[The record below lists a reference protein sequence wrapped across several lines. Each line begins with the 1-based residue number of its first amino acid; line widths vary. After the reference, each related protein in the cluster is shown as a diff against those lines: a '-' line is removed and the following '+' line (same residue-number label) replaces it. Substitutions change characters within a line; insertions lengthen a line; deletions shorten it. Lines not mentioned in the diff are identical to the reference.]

1 MDSAV
6 LPSTLTLSPETR
18 FDARARESLLDAA
31 FGPARFEKTCERLRE
46 GRLPAFA
53 LVIKDGVRLVGT
65 IRLWHVMAGG
75 VPALMLGPLAV
86 AQSHEGRGLGSKLM
100 RYALNQAAAAGHRA
114 IILVGDEAYYRR
126 FGFAR
131 GLTENLV
138 LPGPVDRER
147 FLALELTEGA
157 LDDAFGLV
165 VATGERATFL
175 APSVRSSAL
184 ERMAA

>member
-6 LPSTLTLSPETR
+6 LSPTLTLAPETR

-53 LVIKDGVRLVGT
+53 FALKESGRLIGT
-65 IRLWHVMAGG
+65 IRLWNVMAGG
-75 VPALMLGPLAV
+75 PPALMLGPLAV
-86 AQSHEGRGLGSKLM
+86 AASHEGRGLGSKLM

-131 GLTENLV
+131 GLTDNLV
-138 LPGPVDRER
+138 LPGPVERER
-147 FLALELTEGA
+147 FLGLELVEGA
-157 LDDAFGLV
+157 LDAAFGLV
-165 VATGERATFL
+165 VATGERGPF
-175 APSVRSSAL
+175 VRPVGRSAAL
-184 ERMAA
+184 ELKAA